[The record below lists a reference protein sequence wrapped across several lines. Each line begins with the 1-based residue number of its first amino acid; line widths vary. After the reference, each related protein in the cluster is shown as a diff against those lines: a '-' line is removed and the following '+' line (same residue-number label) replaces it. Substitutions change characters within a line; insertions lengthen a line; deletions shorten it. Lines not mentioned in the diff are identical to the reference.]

1 MLTFYHV
8 AKVTDNFKIEH
19 LQIENI
25 TIIRRT
31 TAVCWA
37 TYTPPIKR
45 SGPQARFF
53 V

>member
-1 MLTFYHV
+1 MLAFYHV

-25 TIIRRT
+25 TTIRRI

-37 TYTPPIKR
+37 TYTPPI
-45 SGPQARFF
+45 
-53 V
+53 

>member
-1 MLTFYHV
+1 MLAFYHV

-25 TIIRRT
+25 TTIQRI

-37 TYTPPIKR
+37 TYTPPI
-45 SGPQARFF
+45 
-53 V
+53 